1 MKNLIRKR
9 KIFLLLWVA
18 LFGVATLYGQSR
30 TVSGVVVTPEGEVL
44 PGAVVEVMPSA
55 RFGAIAG
62 SDGRFTLTLTGADTS
77 LRVTYLGMLTWTS
90 PIASLADPLTVTL
103 EPEASRID
111 DVLVV
116 GYGVQRKASSV
127 AAITQTSREDLQK
140 GGTVN
145 SVSEAIQGRL
155 NGVVAVNTNAK
166 PGANTA
172 DIYIRGKSSWTSSQ
186 PLVLVDGVER
196 NFNDVDFDQ
205 VESISVLKDASATA
219 VYGTRGGN
227 GVILL
232 TTRRGTDNAPQVA
245 FNSSLGFKQPTH
257 KFEWPNYLHSMEV
270 WNEAATNDKSWNSLI
285 PQSTITAWENAY
297 ATGNYGPYNEM
308 FPQIDWYDAVMKDF
322 GTTQQYNVTVD
333 GGNNFMKYFA
343 SVGYHRDGDIYNL
356 KKQEDFDPRSNFDR
370 YNWRLNLD
378 FNVTKT
384 TTLSANISGKISYRR
399 EKVSDDNAT
408 YTVIMRSPTNE
419 FPLKHDNGYWG
430 DTESGGY
437 NILANMYG
445 QGEMADKSSQNWY
458 DFILK
463 QDLGMLLKGLSAT
476 AKVSY
481 NSYIDTRSVKRKG
494 KILGENDY
502 NAGLSVIRYYRRYDY
517 TKPTIGADGLLTYPM
532 VMEKRLPSENKLDDL
547 PLNSVYDNLRDFG
560 DQQYY
565 EFAINYAG
573 SFGGHNVSAL
583 ALVNRTVKK
592 YTSGANLQFPSYR
605 EDWVGRV
612 TYNYMERYLAEF
624 NISYTGSENFAPSN
638 RFGLFPSMSVGW
650 RISEEPFVK
659 RITKGKLDNL
669 KLRYSYGQVGS
680 DVGSGAR
687 FKYIQTYGTAGGV
700 VYGDG
705 TGVNTGNRY
714 TEGNL
719 ADPFS
724 GWETAT
730 KQNIGIEIGLWHKL
744 NVSVDLFD
752 EKRKGILMPPRNLP
766 FWLAA
771 TPGDRNLGRTKN
783 HGIEIEARWHD
794 RIGEDWD
801 YSIGLNVAMSENRV
815 VFRDDPAGFAEYQMD
830 AGKPIDAQKR
840 LIAIGNYQTVDDIY
854 NGAATNLT
862 TIGKVVPGDLVY
874 VDFNGDGVIDNANDS
889 VYSPYLNYPLTTYT
903 GNFSVGWKGLNL
915 SAMLYAPLGQH
926 KTYPGVIYFD
936 FPEGQKK
943 AQPSSVERW
952 TPATANT
959 SGVRRAATHLRENR
973 THNDTANTLTY
984 IDYSYL
990 RLKTVE
996 LSWQLPKRWLER
1008 ANISGCRVYLNGNN
1022 LWTLSNI
1029 DSGMD
1034 PETGDVNAY
1043 PIVRTYTVG
1052 CRLSF

>member
-1 MKNLIRKR
+1 MKNLLRKR
-9 KIFLLLWVA
+9 KILLLLWLTLSGA
-18 LFGVATLYGQSR
+18 LTLYGQSR
-30 TVSGVVVTPEGEVL
+30 TFSGVVNSPDGDPL
-44 PGAVVEVMPSA
+44 AGAIVIVMPS
-55 RFGAIAG
+55 GAG
-62 SDGRFTLTLTGADTS
+62 SATDSNGHFSVTLDNSAENIAIS
-77 LRVTYLGMLTWTS
+77 YLGMKSLTLPVS
-90 PIASLADPLTVTL
+90 SLPQPFVVTL
-103 EPEASRID
+103 EAEANTID
-111 DVLVV
+111 DILVV

-127 AAITQTSREDLQK
+127 ASITQTKREDLQK

-155 NGVVAVNTNAK
+155 NGVIAINSNAK

-172 DIYIRGKSSWTSSQ
+172 NIYIRGKSSWTSTT

-196 NFNDVDFDQ
+196 DFNDVDFDQ

-232 TTRRGTDNAPQVA
+232 TTRRGSEAPPQVT
-245 FNSSLGFKQPTH
+245 FNGSFGFKQPTQR
-257 KFEWPNYLHSMEV
+257 FEWPDYLYSMNV
-270 WNEAATNDKSWNSLI
+270 WNEAATNDMSWNSII

-308 FPQIDWYDAVMKDF
+308 FPQIDWYDAVMRDF

-333 GGNNFMKYFA
+333 GGNNVMKYFA
-343 SVGYHRDGDIYNL
+343 SVGYHRDGDIFNL
-356 KKQEDFDPRSNFDR
+356 KKQPDYDPRSNFER

-378 FNVTKT
+378 FNITPS
-384 TTLSANISGKISYRR
+384 TTLSANISGKIGYRQ
-399 EKVSDDNAT
+399 EKVSGDDAT

-430 DTESGGY
+430 DTASGGY

-445 QGEMADKSSQNWY
+445 QGELSEKSSQNWY

-463 QDLGMLLKGLSAT
+463 QDLGMLLKGLSVT
-476 AKVSY
+476 GKVSY

-502 NAGLSVIRYYRRYDY
+502 NAGLSVIRYYKRFDY
-517 TKPTIGADGLLTYPM
+517 TQPVVGPDGSITYPL
-532 VMEKRLPSENKLDDL
+532 VEEKRLPGENTMDDL
-547 PLNSVYDNLRDFG
+547 PLNSVYDNLRNFG

-565 EFAINYAG
+565 EFAVNYAN
-573 SFGGHNVSAL
+573 SFGDHNVTAL

-592 YTSGANLQFPSYR
+592 FTNNANLQFPSYR
-605 EDWVGRV
+605 EDWVGRI
-612 TYNYMERYLAEF
+612 TYNYKERYLAEF
-624 NISYTGSENFAPSN
+624 NISYTGSENFAPAN

-659 RITKGKLDNL
+659 RLTSGKLNNL

-680 DVGSGAR
+680 DVGSGSR
-687 FKYIQTYGTAGGV
+687 FKYIQTYSSAGGV

-719 ADPFS
+719 ADPYS

-730 KQNIGIEIGLWHKL
+730 KQNLGLEIGLWNKL
-744 NVSVDLFD
+744 NISVDLFD
-752 EKRKGILMPPRNLP
+752 EKREGILMSPRNFP

-771 TPGDRNLGRTKN
+771 TPGDRNLGKTKN
-783 HGIEIEARWHD
+783 HGFEIEAHWND
-794 RIGEDWD
+794 KIGTDWN
-801 YSIGLNVAMSENRV
+801 YSIGFNMAMSENRV
-815 VFRDDPAGFAEYQMD
+815 VFRDDPTDFADYQKD

-840 LIAIGNYQTVDDIY
+840 LIAIGNYQTIDDIY
-854 NGAATNLT
+854 NAAATNLT
-862 TIGKVVPGDLVY
+862 TINKIVPGDLVY
-874 VDFNGDGVIDNANDS
+874 VDYNGDGIIDNAGDS
-889 VYSPYLNYPLTTYT
+889 VVSDKLNYPLATYT
-903 GNFSVGWKGLNL
+903 ANLGVGWKGLRL
-915 SAMLYAPLGQH
+915 SAMFYAPIGQH
-926 KTYPGVIYFD
+926 KIYPGVLYFD

-943 AQPSSVERW
+943 AQPLSVERW
-952 TPATANT
+952 TPETANT
-959 SGVRRAATHLRENR
+959 SGVRRPATHLRENR
-973 THNDTANTLTY
+973 THNDTNNTLRY

-996 LSWQLPKRWLER
+996 LSYEFPKKWLSR
-1008 ANISGCRVYLNGNN
+1008 ANISGCRLYVNGNN
-1022 LWTLSNI
+1022 LWTLSDI
-1029 DSGMD
+1029 DPGMD
-1034 PETGDVNAY
+1034 PETNDVNAY
-1043 PIVRTYTVG
+1043 PIVKTYTVG
-1052 CRLSF
+1052 ARISF